1 MKFTNLIMTDNI
13 FEDKGDLGLSVELFL
28 NFNSI

>member
-13 FEDKGDLGLSVELFL
+13 FEDKVDLEHSVELFL